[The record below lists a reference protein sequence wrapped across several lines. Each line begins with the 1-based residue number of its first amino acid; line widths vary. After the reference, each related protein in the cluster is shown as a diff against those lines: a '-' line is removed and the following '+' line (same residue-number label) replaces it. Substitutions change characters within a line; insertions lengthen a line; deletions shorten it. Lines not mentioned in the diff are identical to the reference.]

1 MKANH
6 FFLLSL
12 IISILFFSCEKKINS
27 ETSFIDLTD
36 DLGNRLSLT
45 SYPKRIV
52 SLAPNLT
59 EIIFAVDAQDQL
71 VGVTDYCTF
80 PEEALTKQK
89 IGNIINP
96 NLEAIVSLK
105 PDLVFAN
112 ADGNPKPTVDKL
124 QSYNISVFVFN
135 VNHYSEV
142 LDCIKKIGQITGHS
156 SKSDSIVNDMSNFS
170 KTLAPVKNKPK
181 IFMILNRNPIITAS
195 GGSFLNDLFEL
206 AGGQNAVGQ
215 MSERY
220 PTINREAL
228 IQMNPDVILIPEKDI
243 QQLPDSEYGYFKN
256 LTTINAVKN
265 KKIYYINPD
274 LLLKPGPRLMLG
286 LKQLNGILAQ

>member
-1 MKANH
+1 MKPNY
-6 FFLLSL
+6 FLLLSL
-12 IISILFFSCEKKINS
+12 TSLTLFFSCEKKINS
-27 ETSFIDLTD
+27 ETSLINLTD

-45 SYPKRIV
+45 SYPKRMV

-89 IGNIINP
+89 VGNIINP

-124 QSYNISVFVFN
+124 QSYNIPVFVFN

-142 LDCIKKIGQITGHS
+142 LGCIKKIGQITGHS

-170 KTLAPVKNKPK
+170 KMLTPVKNKPK